1 MKSINAVAMT
11 LLSTLFVSE
20 VCFSATISNPDRFQH
35 EGKLN
40 AYLRAMYINT
50 RISNDL
56 IEDRFGGFPDGA
68 ELGGTGI
75 GAILDYN
82 SSYWAGVV
90 GFDASLYGVAMID
103 SKDNGRDLFDDSDG
117 TNGGFAKVGQGYFKL
132 RYEGAGWN
140 ADSQIGRGRF
150 DAGTLVTLDTRIVP
164 GSYQGG
170 RAHLNFTEM
179 GIGPLPGTLGFETAY
194 INRTSPRDREEFEH
208 LLSQTGEEIK
218 DLYTYGINYDLKA
231 IELGYA
237 HGVARDFN
245 ENTRYGLT
253 LKAPLGDKAG
263 VILDTQYYVFKK
275 AGRIWQRDWEAG
287 EAAYDDDATWLN
299 INVGLLLDKLRLGV
313 SFSETNAKL
322 SNGQLGYAYFDHGD
336 NVDGR
341 MDAWTRSGNDFN
353 NDGERTWQLGAE
365 YDLSGH
371 SLLGASLDGFKVM
384 SIYKQGT
391 FDATD
396 PFSGRRTDVVERQN
410 EYRLYYRFDEKEYA
424 GLSVGLIYINYR
436 IDQDFVAIVS
446 AQPDNVVSGSEAR
459 VYLDYAF

>member
-11 LLSTLFVSE
+11 LLSTLFMSE
-20 VCFSATISNPDRFQH
+20 VCLSATISNPDRFQH

-40 AYLRAMYINT
+40 AYLRSMYINT

-68 ELGGTGI
+68 ELGGTGV

-82 SSYWAGVV
+82 SSYWAGVA

-103 SKDNGRDLFDDSDG
+103 SKDNGRDLFDDTDG
-117 TNGGFAKVGQGYFKL
+117 TNGGFAKVGQSYFKL
-132 RYEGAGWN
+132 RYEGDGWN
-140 ADSQIGRGRF
+140 TDSQIGRGRF

-170 RAHLNFTEM
+170 RVHLNFTEM

-194 INRTSPRDREEFEH
+194 INRTSPRDREHFEH
-208 LLSQTGEEIK
+208 LLSQSGEEIK
-218 DLYTYGINYDLKA
+218 DLYTYGVKYDLKA
-231 IELGYA
+231 IELSYD
-237 HGVARDFN
+237 HGVSRDFN

-253 LKAPLGDKAG
+253 LQAPLGKRAG
-263 VILDTQYYVFKK
+263 VVLDTQYYRFEK
-275 AGRIWQRDWEAG
+275 AGPIWERDWSAG
-287 EAAYDDDATWLN
+287 QAAYDDKASWLN
-299 INVGLLLDKLRLGV
+299 INLGLLLDKVRLGV
-313 SFSETNAKL
+313 SFSETKARL
-322 SNGQLGYAYFDHGD
+322 SNGQLGYAYFDHAD

-353 NDGERTWQLGAE
+353 NDGERTWQVGAE
-365 YDLSGH
+365 YDLSGL
-371 SLLGASLDGFKVM
+371 SLFGASLDGFKAM
-384 SIYKQGT
+384 AIYKQGD
-391 FDATD
+391 FDAGN
-396 PFSGRRTDVVERQN
+396 PLSGQRTDVRERQK
-410 EYRLYYRFDEKEYA
+410 EYRVYYRFDEKEYS
-424 GLSVGLIYINYR
+424 GLSVGVIYIDYR
-436 IDQDFVAIVS
+436 INEDFVALVS